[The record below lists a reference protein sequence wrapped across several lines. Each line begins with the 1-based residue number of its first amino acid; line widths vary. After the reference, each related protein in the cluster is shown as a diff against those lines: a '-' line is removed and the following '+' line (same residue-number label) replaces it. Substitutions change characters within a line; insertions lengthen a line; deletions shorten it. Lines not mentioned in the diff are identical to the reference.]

1 MGNILTTGLQ
11 FMEGGDKIS
20 PTECVKK
27 YEDTGH
33 ETIIRELTQNAL
45 DAARE
50 AGRECTMRF
59 QIRKLKTDDL
69 PGIAEFRKHLSD
81 EYMHEWLEKGQSKY
95 LEVLDRLK
103 FLASQDETECL
114 LVFDNG
120 VGLDYRSMEGLIGK
134 GDSGKR
140 EDDGASGGT
149 HGVGHETAFAAG
161 DMNYVMYGGV
171 NNGRKVASGHV
182 VFPTHLC
189 TKTEVRWG
197 GHGYLSQD
205 VARVTLSG
213 VAIIDNEYQ
222 IPPLVRRLLGKIE
235 GAGSVVIVPAFNRF
249 PGDSNDDGTNVVDL
263 ICEDIAKHFFV
274 AVDQDR
280 LNVFVQDCSAN
291 GSDNALLD
299 RLDDEDDVLRALN
312 RVKHIKQRRGNRLL
326 AGFRSHESW
335 LTYKRGDEHV
345 LNTSFGKA
353 KARIRY
359 FDQQRSRIAILRTG
373 MFITDDES
381 KMPQELARRHFVN
394 CKPFHA
400 VLLFADNLNEST
412 EADNILRLAE
422 DPGHSGIR
430 FDPRSLNGRK
440 ARQLFGEINLE
451 LLKVLKS
458 RPKGKSYEPDFIP
471 VKARSQRGSTPPRIM
486 ARLKQDRTN
495 RKGEGEEIE
504 SGSRRGEGTGGGGGR
519 GKKRSVRRQLIL
531 PASRP
536 VPTDTGRIELDI
548 GPSTKTVK
556 NAILYLETMTG
567 SDATCESPL
576 RGQEITFDLSRC
588 LRDGEQ
594 LQDRRGNGREI
605 HLGSLDEGLSTRLS
619 LQIAGDQS
627 VNAPLRAVLYE
638 GDGK

>member
-1 MGNILTTGLQ
+1 
-11 FMEGGDKIS
+11 MEGGDKIS

-161 DMNYVMYGGV
+161 DMNYVLYGGN

-189 TKTEVRWG
+189 TKTELRWG

-235 GAGSVVIVPAFNRF
+235 SAGSVVIVPAFNRF
-249 PGDSNDDGTNVVDL
+249 PGDSNDDGSNVVDL

-274 AVDQDR
+274 AVDQNR
-280 LNVFVQDCSAN
+280 LNVFVQDFAAN
-291 GSDNALLD
+291 GKGSPIKGQLDNAN
-299 RLDDEDDVLRALN
+299 DVENALERVRNNKRA
-312 RVKHIKQRRGNRLL
+312 RGNRLI
-326 AGFRSHESW
+326 AGYRSHESW
-335 LTYKRGDEHV
+335 LTYKKGDERV
-345 LNTSFGKA
+345 LNTSFGKV

-359 FDQQRSRIAILRTG
+359 HEQQRSRIAIVRAG
-373 MFITDDES
+373 MFITDEEN
-381 KMPQELARRHFVN
+381 KMPRELARRHFGM
-394 CKPFHA
+394 CKPFDA
-400 VLLFADNLNEST
+400 ALLFADDVDHPT
-412 EADNILRLAE
+412 EADNIVRAAE
-422 DPGHSGIR
+422 DAGHSGIR
-430 FDPRSLNGRK
+430 SYMREGAGKQVSD
-440 ARQLFGEINLE
+440 LFREIQQA
-451 LLKVLKS
+451 LLKVLES
-458 RPKGKSYEPDFIP
+458 RPKSKSYTPDFVP
-471 VKARSQRGSTPPRIM
+471 VKIRSHRGSTPPRIM
-486 ARLKQDRTN
+486 ARPKQDRTN
-495 RKGEGEEIE
+495 REGQGEEIE
-504 SGSRRGEGTGGGGGR
+504 TGSKRGKGTGGGGGR
-519 GKKRSVRRQLIL
+519 GKRRSVRRQLIL

-536 VPTDTGRIELDI
+536 VPTETGQIELDV
-548 GPSTKTVK
+548 GPSTKLVK
-556 NAILYLETMTG
+556 NAILYLETLTG
-567 SDATCESPL
+567 SDATCESPV

-588 LRDGEQ
+588 LRDGKAFQ
-594 LQDRRGNGREI
+594 NGRGNKREI
-605 HLGSLDEGLSTRLS
+605 HLGRLDKGLSTRLT
-619 LQIAGDQS
+619 LQLASDQF
-627 VNAPLRAVLYE
+627 VDAPLRAVLYE

>member
-1 MGNILTTGLQ
+1 
-11 FMEGGDKIS
+11 MEGGDKIS

-59 QIRKLKTDDL
+59 QIRKLKTSEL
-69 PGIAEFRKHLSD
+69 PGIAEYREHLCD
-81 EYMHEWLEKGQSKY
+81 EYMHQWLEKGQSKY

-134 GDSGKR
+134 GDSYKR

-161 DMNYVMYGGV
+161 DMNYVLYGGV
-171 NNGRKVASGHV
+171 NRGRKVASGHV

-189 TKTEVRWG
+189 KEKGSKGIRWG
-197 GHGYLSQD
+197 GHGYLSEN
-205 VARVTLSG
+205 VAQVSLSG
-213 VAIIDNEYQ
+213 VDIIDNEQQ
-222 IPPLVRRLLGKIE
+222 IPPLIRKLLGKIE
-235 GAGSVVIVPAFNRF
+235 GSGSVVIIPAFNRF
-249 PGDSNDDGTNVVDL
+249 PGDSDNEGTDVIRL

-280 LNVFVQDCSAN
+280 LNVFVHDYSA
-291 GSDNALLD
+291 SDNGGVLQD
-299 RLDDEDDVLRALN
+299 RLDNAGDVIRALN
-312 RVKHIKQRRGNRLL
+312 RVKDNKRARGNRLI
-326 AGFRSHESW
+326 AGQRSHESW
-335 LTYKRGDEHV
+335 LTYQEGKRV
-345 LNTSFGKA
+345 TLNTSFGKV

-359 FDQQRSRIAILRTG
+359 LDQQRSRIAILRAG
-373 MFITDDES
+373 MFITDDDS
-381 KMPQELARRHFVN
+381 KLPRELGRGHLVD

-400 VLLFADNLNEST
+400 VLLFADDLNNWT

-430 FDPRSLNGRK
+430 FDPRSANGSK
-440 ARQLFGEINLE
+440 ARQLFDEIKAE
-451 LLKVLKS
+451 LLKLLES
-458 RPKGKSYEPDFIP
+458 RPKGKTYTPDFVP
-471 VKARSQRGSTPPRIM
+471 VKIRSQRGSTPPRIM
-486 ARLKQDRTN
+486 ARPKRDRTS
-495 RKGEGEEIE
+495 REGEGEEIDT
-504 SGSRRGEGTGGGGGR
+504 GSRRGKGKGGGGGR
-519 GKKRSVRRQLIL
+519 GKKRSVRRQLVL

-536 VPTDTGRIELDI
+536 VPADSGRIELDI
-548 GPSTKTVK
+548 GPSTKAVQ
-556 NAILYLETMTG
+556 NAILYLETLTG

-576 RGQEITFDLSRC
+576 RGQEVTFDLSRC
-588 LRDGEQ
+588 LRDGEA
-594 LQDRRGNGREI
+594 LQNGRGNGREI
-605 HLGSLDEGLSTRLS
+605 QLGRLDKGLSIRLS
-619 LQIAGDQS
+619 LQLTSNQF

-638 GDGK
+638 GDSK